1 MTNDAGNFQAPTYLA
16 QVEQWGL
23 QEITLHS
30 TRHYDNP
37 FTEVQLRGHFRSGEQ
52 EVVAEGFYDG
62 NQTWKVRLMPQIQG
76 CWRFD
81 TSSNDPELTMQS
93 GSFDVGAP
101 GPDNHGP
108 VTVQGQYHFAYAD
121 GTPYFPL
128 GTTIYNWLNRDEK
141 LELRTLATLT
151 NSPFNKVRFLIF
163 PKYYLYNTVEP
174 PLYPYP
180 LIGERKLSPDRFS
193 GELFANSVQSVEEAF
208 DLSRFNPAFFA
219 HIEARLRELR
229 TLNIE
234 VELILFHP
242 YDSWGFSNMGAA
254 HDEAYLQYVVARFA
268 AFRNVWWTLA
278 NEYDLFGRFLGDR
291 MKEEKNWDHLLQ
303 LVQELDPYQ
312 HLRGIHNCFD
322 WYDHSKPWVTHVVI
336 QHQGKELY
344 QVTLD
349 AKKKYSKP
357 VIVEEYG
364 YEGSIPFEW
373 GNRSAGEVVNLH
385 WEVTMAGG
393 YGSHGETYVRPG
405 NILWWSV
412 GGELLGDSPARLGFL
427 QKIMAEA
434 PYHELEPA
442 PEVVKLGMALAKHG
456 SYYLFRFPM
465 IDYFKRPEINIEG
478 EGLFQVELIDTWLM
492 KTYLLGYTHPGKQS
506 FFPHIGQG
514 LLRITRADQPLPNV
528 PTGTITEL
536 ISAFGTLLSLS
547 QESTRWSTSVLDATR

>member
-1 MTNDAGNFQAPTYLA
+1 MTNVAGNVQVPSYLT

-30 TRHYDNP
+30 TRHYNNP
-37 FTEVQLRGHFRSGEQ
+37 FTEVQLQARFRSGAQ
-52 EVVAEGFYDG
+52 EIIAGGFYDG
-62 NQTWKVRLMPQIQG
+62 NQTWKVRLMPQVQG
-76 CWRFD
+76 RWTFD
-81 TSSNDPELTMQS
+81 TSSNDAELAMQS

-108 VTVQGQYHFAYAD
+108 VRVQDQYHFAYAD

-151 NSPFNKVRFLIF
+151 RSPFNKVRFLIF

-180 LIGERKLSPDRFS
+180 LTGAHTLSADRLTGEFP
-193 GELFANSVQSVEEAF
+193 VQVLPVEETF
-208 DLSRFNPAFFA
+208 DLSRFNPAFFT
-219 HIEARLRELR
+219 HIEARLRELQ

-242 YDSWGFSNMGAA
+242 YDAWGFSSMSVS
-254 HDEAYLQYVVARFA
+254 HDEDYLLYAVTRFA
-268 AFRNVWWTLA
+268 AFRNVWWTMA
-278 NEYDLFGRFLGDR
+278 NEYDLFGRFPGSQI
-291 MKEEKNWDHLLQ
+291 KEEKHWDHLFQ
-303 LVQELDPYQ
+303 LVQKLDPSQ
-312 HLRGIHNCFD
+312 HLRGMHNCFD
-322 WYDHSKPWVTHVVI
+322 WYDHAKPWLTHVII
-336 QHQGKELY
+336 QQQGKELY
-344 QVTLD
+344 QMTLD
-349 AKKKYSKP
+349 ARKKYGKP

-364 YEGSIPFEW
+364 YEGSNPFEW
-373 GNRSAGEVVNLH
+373 GDRSAAEVVHRH
-385 WEVTMAGG
+385 WEITMAGG
-393 YGSHGETYVRPG
+393 YASHGETYVRPG
-405 NILWWSV
+405 NIIWWSV

-442 PEVVKLGMALAKHG
+442 PEMVKLGMALAKRG
-456 SYYLFRFPM
+456 SYYLFRFPVL
-465 IDYFKRPEINIEG
+465 DHLNSPEINIEG

-492 KTYLLGYTHPGKQS
+492 KTYLLGYTHPGKQT

-514 LLRITRADQPLPNV
+514 LLRITRTNQPSPNV
-528 PTGTITEL
+528 PTATIAEL
-536 ISAFGTLLSLS
+536 ISAFGTHK
-547 QESTRWSTSVLDATR
+547 

>member
-1 MTNDAGNFQAPTYLA
+1 
-16 QVEQWGL
+16 
-23 QEITLHS
+23 
-30 TRHYDNP
+30 
-37 FTEVQLRGHFRSGEQ
+37 
-52 EVVAEGFYDG
+52 
-62 NQTWKVRLMPQIQG
+62 
-76 CWRFD
+76 
-81 TSSNDPELTMQS
+81 
-93 GSFDVGAP
+93 
-101 GPDNHGP
+101 
-108 VTVQGQYHFAYAD
+108 

-219 HIEARLRELR
+219 HIEARL
-229 TLNIE
+229 
-234 VELILFHP
+234 
-242 YDSWGFSNMGAA
+242 
-254 HDEAYLQYVVARFA
+254 
-268 AFRNVWWTLA
+268 
-278 NEYDLFGRFLGDR
+278 
-291 MKEEKNWDHLLQ
+291 
-303 LVQELDPYQ
+303 QELDPYQ

-385 WEVTMAGG
+385 WEV
-393 YGSHGETYVRPG
+393 
-405 NILWWSV
+405 
-412 GGELLGDSPARLGFL
+412 
-427 QKIMAEA
+427 
-434 PYHELEPA
+434 
-442 PEVVKLGMALAKHG
+442 
-456 SYYLFRFPM
+456 
-465 IDYFKRPEINIEG
+465 
-478 EGLFQVELIDTWLM
+478 
-492 KTYLLGYTHPGKQS
+492 
-506 FFPHIGQG
+506 
-514 LLRITRADQPLPNV
+514 
-528 PTGTITEL
+528 
-536 ISAFGTLLSLS
+536 
-547 QESTRWSTSVLDATR
+547 